1 MILKSQERFKN
12 EKNIIFTKQ
21 INKIAF
27 SSNDDK
33 RMQSIDSIE
42 TNAYETN
49 KDLVSQK
56 EMIKCNDLIK
66 QYRNG

>member
-1 MILKSQERFKN
+1 
-12 EKNIIFTKQ
+12 
-21 INKIAF
+21 
-27 SSNDDK
+27 
-33 RMQSIDSIE
+33 MQSIDSIE

-56 EMIKCNDLIK
+56 EMIKCNDIIK